1 VKSPRSIQTRKD
13 LIKIMPDKENSQ
25 VFGSNTLTSTA
36 TRVPDA
42 GGDNHLTTFNN
53 SLGSYPA
60 VTNQSFV
67 SGQGAGQQQHSVRS
81 GDHTNQVAD
90 NQYTIVIGEISISSQ
105 TNQIVINAATRIELH
120 VGASKLVMDK
130 DGNITLTGKTIKIE
144 GTSSTEVVAPNNH
157 IGGTTKLDG
166 GDVFIN

>member
-1 VKSPRSIQTRKD
+1 
-13 LIKIMPDKENSQ
+13 MPDDENSQ
-25 VFGSNTLTSTA
+25 VFGATSLTSTTTA
-36 TRVPDA
+36 VPDA
-42 GGDNHLTTFNN
+42 GGDNHLTIFNN
-53 SLGSYPA
+53 SLGSYPS
-60 VTNQSFV
+60 VTNQGFV

-90 NQYTIVIGEISISSQ
+90 NQFTIVIGQIEIRSQ
-105 TNQIVINAATRIELH
+105 TNQILIKAATRIELN

-144 GTSSTEVVAPNNH
+144 GTSSTEIVAPDNH
-157 IGGTTKLDG
+157 IGGTTKMDG